1 MEGAAPGPVLE
12 WGYRPESWP
21 LRELRRQLRDL
32 QTHFP
37 AVRRAKFSAYNLATR
52 HLGLF
57 VDPEIRLLRKL
68 APLDLAI
75 DIGGNWGQSVV
86 ALQRYARP
94 RKIITIEPIPSLAE
108 ELRQRFSGDS
118 DVDVRKIA
126 LGAATGEQHI
136 HVPRYRNFVYDGIAS
151 LDREAAVQWLDERR
165 MARFT
170 PDRLVIDSYKV
181 RIEKLDALELA
192 PDIIKIDVQGFES
205 QVIGGGIKTIASHQP
220 VILIERPD
228 ASAVAVLGKLGL
240 SPYGWNGK
248 RLVPGDLTR
257 KNAIFL
263 SSRHC
268 ALLD

>member
-21 LRELRRQLRDL
+21 MRELRRQLRDL

-37 AVRRAKFSAYNLATR
+37 AMRRAKFSAYNLATR

-68 APLDLAI
+68 APLGLAI
-75 DIGGNWGQSVV
+75 DVGGNWGQSVV

-94 RKIITIEPIPSLAE
+94 RKIITIEPIPTLAQQ
-108 ELRQRFSGDS
+108 LRQQFSRDS
-118 DVDVRKIA
+118 GVDVREMA
-126 LGAATGEQHI
+126 LGPASGEQHI
-136 HVPRYRNFVYDGIAS
+136 HVPRYRNFIYDGIAS
-151 LDREAAVQWLDERR
+151 LDREAALHWLDERR

-170 PDRLVIDSYKV
+170 PDRLVVDSHKV
-181 RIEKLDALELA
+181 RIETLDVLELA
-192 PDIIKIDVQGFES
+192 PDLIKIDVQGFES
-205 QVIGGGIKTIASHQP
+205 QVIGGGLKTIATHQP
-220 VILIERPD
+220 AIIIERPE

-240 SPYGWNGK
+240 APYGWNGK
-248 RLVPGDLTR
+248 RLVSGDLTR

-263 SSRHC
+263 SGRHS